1 MHTDI
6 SPPLT
11 HRPLWST
18 SAFAQE
24 HDADDN
30 VASAL
35 GAHLNSCRSV
45 NGRWFALRCGVDAV
59 HHFLAPRLVTTLVVI
74 ALLVG
79 IGLSVA

>member
-1 MHTDI
+1 MNTDI
-6 SPPLT
+6 SPRLST
-11 HRPLWST
+11 RPRWST

-24 HDADDN
+24 YGADDN

-45 NGRWFALRCGVDAV
+45 NGRWFAVRCGVDAV
-59 HHFLAPRLVTTLVVI
+59 RQFLAPRLVTSLVVL

-79 IGLSVA
+79 IGLTVS

>member
-1 MHTDI
+1 MNTDI
-6 SPPLT
+6 SPRLPS
-11 HRPLWST
+11 RPLWST

-24 HDADDN
+24 HDTDDN

-45 NGRWFALRCGVDAV
+45 NGRWFAVRCGVDAV
-59 HHFLAPRLVTTLVVI
+59 HQFVAPRLVTTLVVI

-79 IGLSVA
+79 IGLTVS